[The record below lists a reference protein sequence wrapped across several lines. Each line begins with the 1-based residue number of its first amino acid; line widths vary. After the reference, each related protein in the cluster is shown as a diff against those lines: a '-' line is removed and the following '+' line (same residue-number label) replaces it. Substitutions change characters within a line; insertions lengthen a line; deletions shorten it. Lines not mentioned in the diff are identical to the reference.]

1 MTSVD
6 LAESGQT
13 LPHVL
18 TVPGAS
24 RLDAK
29 IFGPLRIRRGEAV
42 LGHGDLGGPKPRQ
55 ILELLLL
62 NLGAPVSR
70 HRLIDLLW
78 AGKAPPEAL
87 PTLGSYVSVLRR
99 YLQPGMGKDG
109 PLRTVTGGYMLDRAL
124 VDLDLDRFN
133 VLVRSAESASPQ
145 RAVVLLQEALGLAS
159 APLMGDELVPS
170 WADAERTRHA
180 ARVFHARILAAQSA
194 LALGKA
200 QLAANW
206 AKEAVAD
213 DPLSE
218 QAWTVL
224 VLGLEKSGRPA
235 EALRAFEQC
244 RRVMDRE
251 LGCAPGQPLRSIH
264 ARLLEA
270 TADVTAAAPGGARAS
285 KRIRVITINRHRT
298 FTDLLAVALNR
309 EPDMLSIGGVDS
321 AQAGVE
327 LVLKLVPDVVIIDYH
342 LRDGDGIAAALSIL
356 AAAPRTRIVML
367 AGAPTP
373 ETQREAA
380 AAGICAFLPKDG
392 SLATLLDAL
401 RQKPSDVH
409 VR

>member
-1 MTSVD
+1 MSSVD
-6 LAESGQT
+6 LAESDQT

-18 TVPGAS
+18 IVPGPG

-29 IFGPLRIRRGEAV
+29 IIGPLRIQRGDAV

-62 NLGAPVSR
+62 KLGAPVSKN
-70 HRLIDLLW
+70 RLIDILW
-78 AGKAPPEAL
+78 AGQAPAEAL
-87 PTLGSYVSVLRR
+87 PTLESYVSVLRR
-99 YLQPGMGKDG
+99 HLQPGMGKDG
-109 PLRTVTGGYMLDRAL
+109 PLRTVTGGYMLDKSL
-124 VDLDLDRFN
+124 VDLDLDRFD
-133 VLVRSAESASPQ
+133 VLVRKAASASPQ
-145 RAVVLLQEALGLAS
+145 RAIVLLQDALALAS
-159 APLMGDELVPS
+159 APLMGDELVPA
-170 WADAERTRHA
+170 WAEAERTRHA
-180 ARVFHARILAAQSA
+180 SRVLHARILAAQSA

-200 QLAANW
+200 ELAANW

-224 VLGLEKSGRPA
+224 VLGLEKGGRPA
-235 EALRAFEQC
+235 EALRAFDQC
-244 RRVMDRE
+244 RRIMDRE
-251 LGCAPGQPLRSIH
+251 MGCAPGPALRSIY

-270 TADVTAAAPGGARAS
+270 TADVTATAAGGAPALRTI
-285 KRIRVITINRHRT
+285 RIITINRHRT
-298 FTDLLAVALNR
+298 FTELLAVALNR
-309 EPDMLSIGGVDS
+309 EPDMLTIGTADS

-327 LVLKLVPDVVIIDYH
+327 LVLELAPDIAIIDYH

-373 ETQREAA
+373 EAQRLAA

-401 RQKPSDVH
+401 RQKPSDVQ